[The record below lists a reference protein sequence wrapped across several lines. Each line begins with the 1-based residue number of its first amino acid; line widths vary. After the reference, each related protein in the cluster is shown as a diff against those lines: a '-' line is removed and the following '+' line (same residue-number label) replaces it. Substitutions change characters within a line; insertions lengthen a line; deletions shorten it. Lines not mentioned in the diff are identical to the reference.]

1 MAIRTN
7 SCTRPASLNGLVTL
21 EVFFATVL
29 GLLVLSYFGCR
40 TFRFSYFFAAS
51 KRGIEFIIT
60 NDE

>member
-7 SCTRPASLNGLVTL
+7 SCTRPASLNDLVTL

-51 KRGIEFIIT
+51 KKRH
-60 NDE
+60 